1 MSLPQTTIEGNLG
14 ADPELRFTPNGAAVA
29 NFRVACTERRKNEQ
43 TQQWEDGRS
52 IWISVAAWRELAENV
67 AESLH
72 RGDSVL
78 VTGFLYEEQ
87 YQTQQGENRTA
98 LKMDAK
104 NIGVS
109 LRNATARPQRA
120 QRQGGNGQQNG
131 GQGQAAPAPTY
142 GAAPAPGYGGAPA
155 PGYGQQAAD
164 PWAQPPAAPPA
175 APPAGGQAPGYGA
188 PAGGQQGGWGAPPD
202 SEPPF

>member
-1 MSLPQTTIEGNLG
+1 MTLPQTTIEGNLG
-14 ADPELRFTPNGAAVA
+14 ADPELRFTPSGAPVA

-72 RGDSVL
+72 RGDSVI

-87 YQTQQGENRTA
+87 YQSNGQDRTA

-104 NIGVS
+104 NIGPS

-120 QRQGGNGQQNG
+120 QRQGGTGQQQ
-131 GQGQAAPAPTY
+131 QGQQ
-142 GAAPAPGYGGAPA
+142 PA
-155 PGYGQQAAD
+155 PGYGQQQAVED
-164 PWAQPPAAPPA
+164 PWARPAPAATQ
-175 APPAGGQAPGYGA
+175 PPAGGQAPGYGQQP
-188 PAGGQQGGWGAPPD
+188 PAGGQQQGGWGQQAPGYG
-202 SEPPF
+202 EPPF

>member
-1 MSLPQTTIEGNLG
+1 MTLPQTTIEGNLG
-14 ADPELRFTPNGAAVA
+14 ADPELRFTPSGAPVA

-72 RGDSVL
+72 RGDSVI

-87 YQTQQGENRTA
+87 YQSNGQDRTA

-104 NIGVS
+104 NIGPS

-120 QRQGGNGQQNG
+120 QRQGGTGQQQ
-131 GQGQAAPAPTY
+131 QGQQ
-142 GAAPAPGYGGAPA
+142 PA
-155 PGYGQQAAD
+155 PGYGQQQAAED
-164 PWAQPPAAPPA
+164 PWARPAPGATQ
-175 APPAGGQAPGYGA
+175 PPAGGQAPGYGQQP
-188 PAGGQQGGWGAPPD
+188 PAGGQQQGGWGQQAPGYG
-202 SEPPF
+202 EPPF